1 MYAATAGLVV
11 VSLAIA
17 AFAGPLSVVT
27 GRVGDD
33 LVTRDGYRVAVWGA
47 PGECAGDGAAAAV
60 GRTGPAPRARD
71 RLADPGLGPAVGHLH
86 AAVDRRRGGG
96 GRRGD
101 RRVPVPPAEAHLPVR
116 PLRLLGLVAYLVYD
130 MVVSGAEVS
139 WQVLR
144 YGPAARGAVFE
155 VPLLSGSD
163 RVVTVVANALS
174 LSPGAMALQIDHAH
188 GLWFVYA
195 LGPRDGAGVE
205 RSRRRTMDMQRRVLA
220 ALGTTEELATAE
232 RLLAERGR

>member
-1 MYAATAGLVV
+1 MSAAVATRRPRWITRVRPRLLEIVWLTLVWVLLWGTFTPLSIVGGVV
-11 VSLAIA
+11 VA
-17 AFAGPLSVVT
+17 
-27 GRVGDD
+27 
-33 LVTRDGYRVAVWGA
+33 VAVIGA
-47 PGECAGDGAAAAV
+47 F
-60 GRTGPAPRARD
+60 RF
-71 RLADPGLGPAVGHLH
+71 
-86 AAVDRRRGGG
+86 
-96 GRRGD
+96 
-101 RRVPVPPAEAHLPVR
+101 PPAEAHLPVR
-116 PLRLLGLVAYLVYD
+116 PLRLLGLVCYLAYD
-130 MVVSGAEVS
+130 MVLSGAEVS

-144 YGPAARGAVFE
+144 YGSAARGAVFE
-155 VPLLSGSD
+155 VPLLSSSD

>member
-1 MYAATAGLVV
+1 MSGLASAPSAVRRPRWAARVRPRVLEIVWLTFVWVLLWGTFSPLSIVGGVV
-11 VSLAIA
+11 V
-17 AFAGPLSVVT
+17 
-27 GRVGDD
+27 
-33 LVTRDGYRVAVWGA
+33 
-47 PGECAGDGAAAAV
+47 AAAV
-60 GRTGPAPRARD
+60 IGAFRF
-71 RLADPGLGPAVGHLH
+71 
-86 AAVDRRRGGG
+86 
-96 GRRGD
+96 
-101 RRVPVPPAEAHLPVR
+101 PPAEAHLPVR
-116 PLRLLGLVAYLVYD
+116 PLRLLGLVGYLVYD

-155 VPLLSGSD
+155 VPLLSSSD

-220 ALGTTEELATAE
+220 ALGTPEELATAE